1 MGNNHQ
7 NSRIGAIG
15 KITFIG
21 LVMAIATAAFPAYL
35 PAMNAI
41 DLTAGSGDTI
51 WAETPAKIII
61 WIENDVLLKGICMGY
76 MLFSPDG
83 AIWTY
88 IDVGGYPSFPSGPRF
103 VKKVPGS
110 RWAQPCAAP
119 DCWDLASPRVDL
131 GASPD
136 QFLISA
142 TALACGLTPGPLQ
155 AMLEVHLSVHG
166 VLGDEVK
173 YLCMD
178 SAFFPPYG
186 DFVFQPGGVPAVLW
200 PQGGQCWPVKRGMP
214 GDANESGNVDVGDAV
229 FLCYYIF
236 RGGPSPGILR
246 SGDPNGDCVVNAGDV
261 VYLINYIFRNGSP
274 PQPGC
279 AK

>member
-1 MGNNHQ
+1 MQSVYRASNKAGIC
-7 NSRIGAIG
+7 RVIFVVGA
-15 KITFIG
+15 
-21 LVMAIATAAFPAYL
+21 MAIAIIIFTSFSS
-35 PAMNAI
+35 AMNAI

-51 WAETPAKIII
+51 WGATPAKIVI
-61 WIENDVLLKGICMGY
+61 WIENDVLVKGISMGY

-88 IDVGGYPSFPSGPRF
+88 IDVGGYSSFPSGPRF
-103 VKKVPGS
+103 VKGVPGS
-110 RWAQPCAAP
+110 RWTKPCAAP
-119 DCWDLASPRVDL
+119 DCWDLASPRVDFN
-131 GASPD
+131 GIPD
-136 QFLISA
+136 QFMISA
-142 TALACGLTPGPLQ
+142 AALACGLTPGPLE
-155 AMLEVHLSVHG
+155 AMLEVHLTVHCPPD
-166 VLGDEVK
+166 DEI
-173 YLCMD
+173 YHLCMD

-200 PQGGQCWPVKRGMP
+200 PQGGKCWPVKRGMP

-261 VYLINYIFRNGSP
+261 VYLVNYIFRNGSP